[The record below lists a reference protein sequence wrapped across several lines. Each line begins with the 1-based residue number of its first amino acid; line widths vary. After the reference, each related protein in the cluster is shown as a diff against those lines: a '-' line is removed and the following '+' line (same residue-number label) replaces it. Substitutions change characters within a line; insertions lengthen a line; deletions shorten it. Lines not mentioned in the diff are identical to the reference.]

1 MTGLSLM
8 IEEQFGG
15 KWLELLKEAA
25 PQVSRLAYLWNPA
38 NPSNASSWWTMQE
51 LAPTVRVTLQSV
63 EIRDPGYIDDAFA
76 AIIRDHAEGLIVG
89 SDPVNGG
96 SNQARII
103 EFAAANHL
111 PAISAFRGYVASGGL
126 MSYGP
131 NLHELGRRVA
141 AYVDKIF
148 KGAKPADLR
157 VEQPTTFELVI
168 NLKTAKSLGLTIP
181 HSLLL
186 RADEVI
192 E

>member
-8 IEEQFGG
+8 IEEQFSG

-25 PQVSRLAYLWNPA
+25 PQVSRLAYLWNPR
-38 NPSNASSWWTMQE
+38 NPSNASSWTARQG
-51 LAPTVRVTLQSV
+51 LAPTVGLTLQSV
-63 EIRDPGYIDDAFA
+63 ELPDPKDIGEAFA
-76 AIIRDHAEGLIVG
+76 AIIRNRAEGVLVG
-89 SDPVNGG
+89 SDPVTGG

-103 EFAAANHL
+103 ELAAANHL
-111 PAISAFRGYVASGGL
+111 PAISAFRGVAASGGL

-131 NLHELGRRVA
+131 NLDELGRRA
-141 AYVDKIF
+141 DAYVDKIL
-148 KGAKPADLR
+148 KGAKPADLP
-157 VEQPTTFELVI
+157 VEQPITFELVV

-181 HSLLL
+181 QSILL